1 MTANPI
7 MLLSEVF
14 PPRTGGSG
22 RWFWEL
28 YRRLPTG
35 EVVVAAGEHS
45 RAAVFDRACAL
56 PVARLP
62 LALPSWGLL
71 DPAGARGYLRAY
83 RAVRRLVRESG
94 AREIHCGKA
103 LPEGWLAWLLR
114 RRYGLPYLCYV
125 HGEELNVAA
134 QSRELAWLT
143 ERVLRGARRVIAN
156 SRATRAALERF
167 APPAAERVAV
177 LHPGVD
183 ARRFTPAPPDPR
195 ARAALGWSGRTV
207 ILTVG
212 RLQARKGHDQL
223 IRALPQ
229 VRRIVPDVLYAIAGD
244 GDQRA
249 RLEGLTDELNVREAV
264 QFLGEIGDREL
275 LACYQQCDLFAL
287 PNREVEGDAE
297 GFGLVL
303 LEAQACGRPVVAGD
317 SGGTAETI
325 RAPDTGRLVD
335 CDTPEPLAAT
345 LAELLCD
352 APLRKAMGRAARRW
366 IVERFD
372 WNAIMPRA
380 AALLTEGRGVK

>member
-14 PPRTGGSG
+14 PPQTGGSG

-28 YRRLPTG
+28 YRRLPAG
-35 EVVVAAGEHS
+35 EVVVAAGEHP
-45 RAAVFDRACAL
+45 RAAAFDRQGEL

-71 DPAGARGYLRAY
+71 DPAGARGYWRAY
-83 RAVRRLVRESG
+83 RAVCRLVRAAG
-94 AREIHCGKA
+94 VREIHCGKA

-114 RRYGLPYLCYV
+114 RGYGLPYLCYV

-156 SRATRAALERF
+156 SRATRAALEHF
-167 APPAAERVAV
+167 APLPAGRVAV

-183 ARRFTPAPPDPR
+183 ARRFTPAPPDAR
-195 ARAALGWSGRTV
+195 ARAELGWNRRPV

-229 VRRIVPDVLYAIAGD
+229 IRRAAPDMLYAIAGD
-244 GDQRA
+244 GEQRP
-249 RLEGLTDELNVREAV
+249 RLERLTDELNVREAV
-264 QFLGEIGDREL
+264 QFRGEIDDREL
-275 LACYQQCDLFAL
+275 LASYQQCDLFAL
-287 PNREVEGDAE
+287 PNREVGGDAE

-317 SGGTAETI
+317 SGGAREAL

-335 CDTPEPLAAT
+335 CNAPEPLAAT
-345 LAELLCD
+345 LAELLRD
-352 APLRKAMGRAARRW
+352 APLRQAMGDAARRW
-366 IVERFD
+366 IVERFA
-372 WNAIMPRA
+372 WKAIMPQA
-380 AALLTEGRGVK
+380 EATLLEGER